1 MWLKKNINLKISI
14 FTSPLRKNTKRIQE
28 KSLLPS
34 VITFFI
40 RFHEKV
46 LDEINIDLVSSDE
59 KKEEEEEEPLKKNV
73 ARFYFRV
80 DKLKWNRVTR
90 KIFHDLRLN
99 IERSKLFRSSTIDN
113 YHRNWREYAK
123 NGISRGFG
131 RHYGGT

>member
-80 DKLKWNRVTR
+80 DKLKWNR
-90 KIFHDLRLN
+90 
-99 IERSKLFRSSTIDN
+99 
-113 YHRNWREYAK
+113 
-123 NGISRGFG
+123 
-131 RHYGGT
+131 

>member
-99 IERSKLFRSSTIDN
+99 IERSKLSRSSTIDN